1 METRTLQ
8 KGALEAGQVQEK
20 SAALPVEAPTSQPG
34 EDTPQAV
41 DTACVGGAMGLASAS
56 EPVYPIAPDPAEE
69 RRYGYR
75 QDSPP
80 EVITLLHQAQAGD
93 KEAFAELYRLH
104 VDRITRYVSAR
115 MRDEDRSAI
124 PDVVQDTF
132 CEALAELPSAHH
144 DVTGWLLAHA
154 AKAYIRFARSDR
166 KQERAVKGAKEV
178 VRREYAH
185 GYARHHPGNITTI
198 GHIML
203 VHALSRLASSQREV
217 VQHRYLEG
225 QTQKATA
232 MLLGKTLSAVRSAE
246 HRALVKLRD
255 ELSGRQ
261 ISDTSPPPLVPAA
274 AQPAP
279 SVSYL
284 PRLQLTGA

>member
-1 METRTLQ
+1 METLTLE
-8 KGALEAGQVQEK
+8 KGTLETVGQQALGEELVRQLGS
-20 SAALPVEAPTSQPG
+20 SAVG
-34 EDTPQAV
+34 V
-41 DTACVGGAMGLASAS
+41 TAEVTV
-56 EPVYPIAPDPAEE
+56 EPVQPV
-69 RRYGYR
+69 RYGYR
-75 QDSPP
+75 EDSPP
-80 EVITLLHQAQAGD
+80 EVVALLHQAQTGNT
-93 KEAFAELYRLH
+93 EAFAELYRLH

-115 MRDEDRSAI
+115 MRDEDRTAI

-166 KQERAVKGAKEV
+166 KQERAVRGAKEV

-185 GYARHHPGNITTI
+185 GYARNHPGITAI
-198 GHIML
+198 GHVML
-203 VHALSRLASSQREV
+203 VHALARLAPRQREV

-232 MLLGKTLSAVRSAE
+232 ILVGKTLSAVRSAE
-246 HRALVKLRD
+246 HRARVKLRA

-261 ISDTSPPPLVPAA
+261 S
-274 AQPAP
+274 
-279 SVSYL
+279 
-284 PRLQLTGA
+284 